1 MRRLWATLGAA
12 VLLVGCDRALDI
24 DPTTAVDFDKAIV
37 DARSARAALHGVYD
51 ALQSGSLYSRD
62 HVVYPELYADNLT
75 FTGTFQT
82 DREVALRSIQPSNG
96 AILGMWTASY
106 NGINRA
112 NLLLEALP
120 TVPGLTDAE
129 RAQMRGEA
137 LFVRALHYFNLVRYW
152 GGVPL
157 VLQGTRGVADAERAK
172 LPRARDTE
180 VYARIEADLQEAV
193 NLLPDARLP
202 GRATRGAAQALL
214 AKVYLE
220 QGKWSQARDAAAA
233 VIASGRYQI
242 VPNYRDL
249 FATKNS
255 AESIFELQYSPN
267 DTNNH
272 AFWLFPVAL
281 GGRRGYAPSTS
292 LFNAYEAGDQRRDA
306 TIARDAQGRLYGIK
320 YFRIATN
327 DDNVI
332 VLRLAEMYLIRA
344 EANARLGQFAQARD
358 DINEIRKRAGLGR
371 IDCADLTGCL
381 QAVIQERRVEFA
393 IEGHRFFDLRRAG
406 LAEQVLG
413 IPAFRLLW
421 PIPLYEIERNPNLTQ
436 NPGY

>member
-1 MRRLWATLGAA
+1 MRRLLGTVGA
-12 VLLVGCDRALDI
+12 VLLLVGCDQALDI
-24 DPTTAVDFDKAIV
+24 DPTTAVDFGQAIV
-37 DARSARAALHGVYD
+37 DARSAEAALRGVYD

-62 HVVYPELYADNLT
+62 HVVYPELYADNLS

-82 DREVALRSIQPSNG
+82 DREVALRAIQPSNG
-96 AILGMWTASY
+96 AILGIWTASY

-120 TVPGLTDAE
+120 NVGDLTAAQ
-129 RAQMRGEA
+129 RNQMRGEA

-157 VLQGTRGVADAERAK
+157 VLEGVRSLADAEATK
-172 LPRARDTE
+172 KPRASVAE
-180 VYARIEADLQEAV
+180 VYARIEADLQEAL
-193 NLLPDARLP
+193 NLLPNARVP

-220 QGKWSQARDAAAA
+220 QGKWAQARDAAAA
-233 VIASGRYQI
+233 VIASGLYQL
-242 VPNYRDL
+242 VPNYRDI

-255 AESIFELQYSPN
+255 AESIFELQYSTN
-267 DTNNH
+267 DSNNH
-272 AFWLFPVAL
+272 AFWLFPTAL
-281 GGRRGYAPSTS
+281 GGRRGYAPSTA
-292 LFNAYEAGDQRRDA
+292 LFNAYEPGDTRRDA

-320 YFRIATN
+320 YFRISTN
-327 DDNVI
+327 DDNVV

-344 EANARLGQFAQARD
+344 EANARLGQFALASQ
-358 DINEIRKRAGLGR
+358 DINVVRQRAGLAP
-371 IDCADLTGCL
+371 IACADLTSCL
-381 QAVIQERRVEFA
+381 DRVIRERRVEFA

-406 LAEQVLG
+406 LAETTLN
-413 IPAFRLLW
+413 IPSFRLLW